1 MIWHMRPGLD
11 LYYTDPAQHV
21 SQRQVRMQMICW
33 WIVICPTCALF
44 HKKILPYLA
53 LVLHAPREQERRV
66 KEQRELAKK
75 ASAGVEGGKDSSKET
90 KTSGGGTVA
99 S

>member
-1 MIWHMRPGLD
+1 
-11 LYYTDPAQHV
+11 
-21 SQRQVRMQMICW
+21 MICW